1 MGILEN
7 LNDLAKQFAAG
18 TAPAADVHTAY
29 DQVARTVPQSSL
41 VEGLTHAF
49 SSDQTPPFAQMIS
62 NLFNQSSPDQKAGL
76 LNQIVATLGPGG
88 VSRVLAGAGGMGGLG
103 SVLSGGGSVTPAQAQ
118 QISPE
123 QVQVLAQNA
132 ETEDL
137 AGKEVGMHVIWW
149 LIVGLIAGWLTGK
162 IMGGPGGVLMDIIIG
177 LVGALAGGFLM
188 SLFGF
193 KPEGGLLYT
202 ILVAVIGAVVLTWI
216 YRQVTQRA

>member
-132 ETEDL
+132 ETKDPSIVSAA
-137 AGKEVGMHVIWW
+137 AGFYAQHPTLVK
-149 LIVGLIAGWLTGK
+149 A
-162 IMGGPGGVLMDIIIG
+162 IG
-177 LVGALAGGFLM
+177 AGALA
-188 SLFGF
+188 
-193 KPEGGLLYT
+193 LLLSR
-202 ILVAVIGAVVLTWI
+202 ISQA
-216 YRQVTQRA
+216 RR